1 MRTRYHWISVSV
13 TPFCMFQI
21 AFSLPHAFLPFHLIC
36 MWHYHHSTQ
45 VLYKIGQKSVTDY
58 YCFRL
63 WWLRKRRVWMADVVG
78 MCLVMSRV
86 HEVRTPSVPCAT
98 LGPAFHLPPGS
109 HLHLTWN
116 VDNDSQPPS
125 PCAAVQVWFTWSK
138 KPQGRREN
146 WCVNSGNYYYST
158 GWFLCS
164 LRRNQPWQDINKKG
178 YKYPLTSYQEVALEK
193 NRCSKWLL
201 KGWWQQI
208 CQAGLIRPEI
218 VKEKNLWALILC
230 QVLYHPFT
238 LCITSNS
245 HKPYVG
251 DTVML
256 IFIDEETRQRGWITC
271 SRSPS

>member
-63 WWLRKRRVWMADVVG
+63 WWFRKWRVWTADVVG

-86 HEVRTPSVPCAT
+86 HEVRTLSVPCAT
-98 LGPAFHLPPGS
+98 LGPAFHLPSGS

-125 PCAAVQVWFTWSK
+125 PCAAVQMWFTWSIIWLHRKLFSNIK
-138 KPQGRREN
+138 KNTRKM
-146 WCVNSGNYYYST
+146 CLFFFHCHSFIS
-158 GWFLCS
+158 F
-164 LRRNQPWQDINKKG
+164 
-178 YKYPLTSYQEVALEK
+178 
-193 NRCSKWLL
+193 
-201 KGWWQQI
+201 I
-208 CQAGLIRPEI
+208 C
-218 VKEKNLWALILC
+218 
-230 QVLYHPFT
+230 LY
-238 LCITSNS
+238 N
-245 HKPYVG
+245 V
-251 DTVML
+251 
-256 IFIDEETRQRGWITC
+256 
-271 SRSPS
+271 